1 MSSPTDE
8 EERIPS
14 DFIHC
19 VQKLLSSVSTL
30 NKHLSLLTTQ
40 KDVSRQNEELINK
53 LQVRNQFSFFQGCNT
68 YIYKL
73 LTLII
78 ILINLQP

>member
-40 KDVSRQNEELINK
+40 KDVSRQNEELTNK
-53 LQVRNQFSFFQGCNT
+53 LQVRNQFSFFQGYNT
-68 YIYKL
+68 YYKL